1 MTRKEIAKELANRS
15 NLTPSQATHA
25 VEGIVEIIADAL
37 AKDEPI
43 LLRGFGTIKTVQRA
57 AKPARNISQG
67 TTMMLPPTRQ
77 VKFIA
82 YNELKE
88 RINLHG
94 RYAILP

>member
-25 VEGIVEIIADAL
+25 VEGIIEIIEDAL

-43 LLRGFGTIKTVQRA
+43 LLRGFGIIKTVQRA
-57 AKPARNISQG
+57 AKPARNINTG
-67 TTMMLPPTRQ
+67 ATMMLPPRRQ

-82 YNELKE
+82 YNQLHE
-88 RINLHG
+88 RIN
-94 RYAILP
+94 RNENAI